1 MFTFNFKIYG
11 VKHFQILFSLSA
23 LLLVSCGEKVP
34 PQQPLLSLPVMEIT
48 MQDVPLYTTFVGQT
62 YGFKDIS
69 IRARVD
75 GVLEGMYFKEG
86 TFVEEGKLL
95 YTINRQPLLAKEAAS
110 LSVVAQAQTM
120 LAKAQSDLNRIKP
133 LAANNAVSQ
142 RDLDAAV
149 AQFEAAQANVEAGN
163 ANLRATRIELGYARI
178 SAPIS
183 GIIGRSIPKTGDY
196 VGQSPNPVILNTI
209 SQTDTIIVRFFLS
222 ENEYLHLSQRT
233 LNDDYKKAFTEE
245 GIRLYLSN
253 NEVFEERGKLDFIDR
268 SIDPNTGTILLQAS
282 FPNPKKLLRPGQF
295 ARIKMLNDFIP
306 NSILIPKRAVREL
319 QTMYQVYVL
328 DENNTI
334 ENRILEVSN
343 TVDQSFMVKSGLEVG
358 DRIVVEGFE
367 KVKPGIT
374 IDPEPYKNEQPNNK

>member
-1 MFTFNFKIYG
+1 MSISHFKVYG
-11 VKHFQILFSLSA
+11 VTHNLLLSILSA
-23 LLLVSCGEKVP
+23 MLLLSCEEKAP
-34 PQQPLLSLPVMEIT
+34 PQQPLLSLPVLEVT
-48 MQDVPLYTTFVGQT
+48 AQDVPLYTTFVGQT
-62 YGFKDIS
+62 YGYKDIS

-86 TFVEEGKLL
+86 TFVEKGKLL
-95 YTINRQPLLAKEAAS
+95 YTIDRQPLLAKESAS
-110 LSVVAQAQTM
+110 LSGVAQAQTM
-120 LAKAQSDLNRIKP
+120 LAKAESDLNRIKP

-149 AQFEAAQANVEAGN
+149 AQFEAAQANVEASK
-163 ANLRATRIELGYARI
+163 ANLRATRLELGYAEI

-196 VGQSPNPVILNTI
+196 VGRDPNPVILNTI

-233 LNDDYKKAFTEE
+233 LNDDYKKAFAEE

-253 NEVFEERGKLDFIDR
+253 NEVFEQRGKLDFIDR

-282 FPNPKKLLRPGQF
+282 FPNPNKQLRPGQF
-295 ARIKMLNDFIP
+295 ARIKMLNDFVP

-328 DENNTI
+328 NENNTI

-343 TVDQSFMVKSGLEVG
+343 TVDQSFMVKSGLKVG
-358 DRIVVEGFE
+358 DRIIVEGFE
-367 KVKPGIT
+367 KVKPGTT
-374 IDPEPYKNEQPNNK
+374 IEPIPYKNELANNK